1 MRQTR
6 VLVADDNEGFG
17 VTLSRFVAVHQD
29 MLVVGRA
36 SDGREAVS
44 MTESLT
50 PDVVLM
56 DLFMPGMD
64 GFEATRILA
73 DTHPDVSVVALTAQR
88 SADSERRSLEAG
100 ARAFV
105 PKIDADARLIEL
117 IRSLASSDVQGRG

>member
-1 MRQTR
+1 MRKTR

-17 VTLSRFVAVHQD
+17 ATLSRFVAVHED

-44 MTESLT
+44 MTESLA

-73 DTHPDVSVVALTAQR
+73 DTHPGVSVVALTAQR
-88 SADSERRSLEAG
+88 SADSEQRSLEAG

-117 IRSLASSDVQGRG
+117 IRSLASSDAQGRG